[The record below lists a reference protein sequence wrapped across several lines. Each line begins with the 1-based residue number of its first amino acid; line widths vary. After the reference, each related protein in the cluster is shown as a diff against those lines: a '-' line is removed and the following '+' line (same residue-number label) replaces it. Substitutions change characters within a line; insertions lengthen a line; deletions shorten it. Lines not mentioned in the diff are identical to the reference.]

1 MSRSDLPAF
10 SADRRSPRDHLDDIS
25 FQYIAWAAVILGVS
39 LALYVSYR
47 VATQSLLLGSV
58 EGRSIYPYVRPFAF
72 SSVAVAALVSAAV
85 WCVLLL
91 PSPALSRKAWW
102 LVVWIVAALGLQ
114 AALRAL
120 TPYSFER
127 IFASEGANSF
137 YTVTTRYFAST
148 VLSEFE
154 RVRELW
160 PLHAQSNMPGKLM
173 LVYALRHFS
182 RRPDVLAWLVV
193 VVSNLGAVFMYLFV
207 RDLVGDARAGM
218 YAAILYLFVP
228 AKLFF
233 FPLLNTVTPVVALA
247 CAWLSLR
254 WLQTGSSTWAAV
266 FGAALYGLTFYEP
279 LPLVLGLL
287 FAALALGSVSRGEIT
302 WPRLAAQ
309 SGIVALAFAATFL
322 VVRSWVGFDM
332 YGAARLIARHALEFN
347 ASAGRPYG
355 VWVRANP
362 REFLFGVGVA
372 QAVLFAAALA
382 MGLSRI
388 TRGPGRPTQPMT
400 LFCLGLAAVAVV
412 TDLLGINR
420 GEVIRLWIFL
430 ACFFQV
436 PAAYLCA
443 RLESR
448 AALALVLTST
458 VLQTALGTAMIGFIL
473 PG

>member
-1 MSRSDLPAF
+1 MSHHDLPAL
-10 SADRRSPRDHLDDIS
+10 SPGRRLSRDHVDDIR
-25 FQYIAWAAVILGVS
+25 FEYIAWAAVLLGVS

-58 EGRSIYPYVRPFAF
+58 EGRSVYPYVRPFAF
-72 SSVAVAALVSAAV
+72 SSVALAAGVSAAV
-85 WCVLLL
+85 WSLLFL
-91 PSPALSRKAWW
+91 PSPAVSRKAWW
-102 LVVWIVAALGLQ
+102 LIVWIAAALALQ

-127 IFASEGANSF
+127 IFSSEGANSF

-154 RVRELW
+154 RVREFW

-173 LVYALRHFS
+173 LVYALRNLS
-182 RRPDVLAWLVV
+182 RRPEVLAWLVV
-193 VVSNLGAVFMYLFV
+193 LVSNLGAVFLYLFV
-207 RDLVGDARAGM
+207 RDLVGDTRAGM

-233 FPLLNTVTPVVALA
+233 FPLLNTVTPVAALA

-254 WLQTGSSTWAAV
+254 WLQTGGSIWAAA

-287 FAALALGSVSRGEIT
+287 FAALALGSISRGEIT

-322 VVRSWVGFDM
+322 AVRSWVGFDM

-347 ASAGRPYG
+347 VSAGRPYG
-355 VWVRANP
+355 VWVRANA

-372 QAVLFAAALA
+372 QVVLFAAVLA
-382 MGLSRI
+382 IGLWRI
-388 TRGPGRPTQPMT
+388 TRGSERLNQPMT
-400 LFCLGLAAVAVV
+400 VFCLGLAAVAIV

-430 ACFFQV
+430 ACFFQA

-448 AALALVLTST
+448 AALALVLTTT
-458 VLQTALGTAMIGFIL
+458 VLQSALGTAMIGFIL